1 MNERLTEIYRQCR
14 SQEALASQDQY
25 ASANV
30 LLADEVE
37 KFAELIVRECAEV
50 ADNADATRSK
60 WESVGKYV
68 REHFGVE

>member
-1 MNERLTEIYRQCR
+1 MNQRLTEIYRQCR

-37 KFAELIVRECAEV
+37 KFAELIVRKCADLCTNPLDTE
-50 ADNADATRSK
+50 DIL
-60 WESVGKYV
+60 EY
-68 REHFGVE
+68 FGVAPD